1 MMKDRLIQ
9 IGIEYERRGEQF
21 YPLLDLGEQTSYKIR
36 KEDLLNA
43 LKEYQRQPCKF
54 AIPKALNDE
63 KRQRQEALKMMV
75 EQRILSINCL
85 PEKDLKSTTLKKY
98 YQKRLEN
105 CRDMLN
111 PPDIE
116 ILTGYPRKVV
126 RRWCVEDKLHCIML
140 DSRTWVKKK
149 DMLSFL
155 CSEEYNSIMRKSQ
168 THLDD
173 IHEIY
178 RKIHRGG

>member
-1 MMKDRLIQ
+1 
-9 IGIEYERRGEQF
+9 
-21 YPLLDLGEQTSYKIR
+21 
-36 KEDLLNA
+36 
-43 LKEYQRQPCKF
+43 
-54 AIPKALNDE
+54 
-63 KRQRQEALKMMV
+63 MMV
-75 EQRILSINCL
+75 EQRMLSINCL
-85 PEKDLKSTTLKKY
+85 PEKDLKTTTLKKY

-116 ILTGYPRKVV
+116 NITGYPRKIV

-140 DSRTWVKKK
+140 DSRIWVKKK

-155 CSEEYNSIMRKSQ
+155 CSGEYNSIMRKSQ
-168 THLDD
+168 IHLDD